1 MIDATTK
8 KKLEARLKRIE
19 GQVAGVRRMI
29 DRDKYCVDVLL
40 QVSAVEAALRG
51 VSKIVLGQHIE
62 TCVAQAFKKGS
73 KKARQTKID
82 EILKVFGR
90 YGNVR
95 SK

>member
-51 VSKIVLGQHIE
+51 VSKIVLGKHIE
-62 TCVAQAFKKGS
+62 TCVTQAFQKGS